1 VLVTAD
7 WRRLCRGP
15 NLELDGDEV
24 IVRFENGRS
33 HRVRLGET
41 DETFELHCIVARS
54 TAEFSIPALSL
65 RIWQLNR
72 AAQLVSFR
80 IDARDRVVGSGWMPR
95 AGATAQEFQL
105 VLRRVAVESDRLEFL
120 LTGKDRE

>member
-1 VLVTAD
+1 MTAE
-7 WRRLCRGP
+7 WRRLCRGSHF
-15 NLELDGDEV
+15 EFEGDDV

-33 HRVRLGET
+33 HRVQLHET
-41 DETFELHCIVARS
+41 DDAFELHCVVARS
-54 TAEFSIPALSL
+54 IAGRSHRDLSL
-65 RIWQLNR
+65 WIWRVNR

-80 IDARDRVVGSGWMPR
+80 IDARGRVVASGWMPK
-95 AGATAQEFQL
+95 AGVTAQEFQM